1 MPTPFMCH
9 WCDKPTMNTT
19 GICNKCEQ
27 RYEEGNKD
35 IAGTVRELEKKS
47 DKIYKLND
55 SLLLEN
61 EKQRNKIK
69 WLEKGLKEIA
79 SEAFITWM
87 DGRNDMNPLYVK
99 QQAQAILDG
108 EPTTADKYNNEK
120 K

>member
-61 EKQRNKIK
+61 EKQRNRIE
-69 WLEKGLKEIA
+69 WLEKGLKDIKGWTRETEIQ
-79 SEAFITWM
+79 
-87 DGRNDMNPLYVK
+87 DV
-99 QQAQAILDG
+99 AQATLDG
-108 EPTTADKYNNEK
+108 EPTTADEHNCMIQYDDPGDEND
-120 K
+120 

>member
-9 WCDKPTMNTT
+9 WCDKPTMSET
-19 GICNKCEQ
+19 GICIECEQ

-35 IAGTVRELEKKS
+35 VSGTIRELEKKS

-69 WLEKGLKEIA
+69 WLEKGLKK
-79 SEAFITWM
+79 IT
-87 DGRNDMNPLYVK
+87 DEDSNLTRKGL
-99 QQAQAILDG
+99 QIFAQAILDG